1 MFLLIL
7 TKAQKVFYVVPDDC
21 LTDYPDYC
29 KICNDALAS
38 NFPDSI
44 AKCVSM
50 RIFSK
55 ELKGEV
61 EDVKLRNYQ
70 KKS

>member
-1 MFLLIL
+1 M
-7 TKAQKVFYVVPDDC
+7 PDDC

-29 KICNDALAS
+29 KICNDALGS
-38 NFPDSI
+38 SFPDSI